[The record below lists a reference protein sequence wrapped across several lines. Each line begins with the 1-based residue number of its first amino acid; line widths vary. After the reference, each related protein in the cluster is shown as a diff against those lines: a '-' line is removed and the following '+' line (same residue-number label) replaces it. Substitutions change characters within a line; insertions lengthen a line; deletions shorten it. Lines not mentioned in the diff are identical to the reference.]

1 MGAKVDYK
9 NKVVVPDAK
18 NGDGTRQLN
27 TLYFTGA
34 GYVDYPIQGVSRDSA
49 LGWEEPV
56 WGGDLTRSTD
66 FVLTNILEVDYGLV
80 ARLEVS
86 YKYLNVSD
94 YKALCEIAKE
104 RVCNVTYF
112 NYEKAEWVINQEFAF
127 TKQEKSKL
135 YAFGTDYLGLLGV
148 SIKLV
153 ATNRDRVGII
163 EDKYAI
169 SYYYGER
176 SLNDE
181 IGDHYYVYE
190 GIEKNVTDEDGNIVV
205 DSDGN
210 NVTETGRQITEA
222 SKAIVDGYTVAKR
235 GFTSTIIG
243 TEFMQDDDELKSK
256 KFVEWNTKADG
267 SGGRYL
273 PNEIKTMWEDMELYA
288 IFEDEE

>member
-1 MGAKVDYK
+1 MSVKVDYK
-9 NKVVVPDAK
+9 NKVEVPNAT

-66 FVLTNILEVDYGLV
+66 FVLTNVLEVDYGLV

-94 YKALCEIAKE
+94 YKALCKIAKE

-135 YAFGTDYLGLLGV
+135 YAFGTDYLGLLDV

-153 ATNRDRVGII
+153 ATNRDM
-163 EDKYAI
+163 
-169 SYYYGER
+169 
-176 SLNDE
+176 
-181 IGDHYYVYE
+181 
-190 GIEKNVTDEDGNIVV
+190 TDLIN
-205 DSDGN
+205 
-210 NVTETGRQITEA
+210 TEYTITYD
-222 SKAIVDGYTVAKR
+222 ING
-235 GFTSTIIG
+235 
-243 TEFMQDDDELKSK
+243 
-256 KFVEWNTKADG
+256 G
-267 SGGRYL
+267 SGTTPATQSAVWGDNLTIATDDGFEREGYRFRGWVIPTL
-273 PNEIKTMWEDMELYA
+273 KRVPQAGHIVWELVAEWTQGKIYMPNEHKTMWKDIKLYA
-288 IFEDEE
+288 YWEKEEE